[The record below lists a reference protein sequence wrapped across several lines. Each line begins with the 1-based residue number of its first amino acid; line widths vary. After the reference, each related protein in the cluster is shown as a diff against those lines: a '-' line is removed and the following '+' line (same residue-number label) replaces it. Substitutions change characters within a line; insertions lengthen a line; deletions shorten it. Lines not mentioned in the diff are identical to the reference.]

1 MANRFLLLEIRN
13 TSDSRPEEKEWK
25 TTKREKQ
32 GHGLGLLSVEDIV
45 EKYNGSLKRSCS
57 EDGIVEVSVM
67 CETISTIT
75 DNN

>member
-45 EKYNGSLKRSCS
+45 EKIQRQFKAQLFRGRHCGGQC
-57 EDGIVEVSVM
+57 DV
-67 CETISTIT
+67 
-75 DNN
+75 